1 MIMDTGSPLNNLTK
15 FLINIIPELMPH
27 MAAKLTPLIP
37 CGGSCVFFLVGL
49 SSVTVAV
56 AADIIW
62 PHEADEGVYPIP
74 S

>member
-15 FLINIIPELMPH
+15 FSINIIPELMPH
-27 MAAKLTPLIP
+27 MAVKLTPLIP
-37 CGGSCVFFLVGL
+37 CGGSCVFLVGL

-56 AADIIW
+56 AADIIR